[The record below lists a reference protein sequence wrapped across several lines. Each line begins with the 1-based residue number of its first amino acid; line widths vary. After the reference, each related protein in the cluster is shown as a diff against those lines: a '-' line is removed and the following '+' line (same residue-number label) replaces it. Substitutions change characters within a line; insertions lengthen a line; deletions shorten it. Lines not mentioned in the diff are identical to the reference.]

1 MKGLDFL
8 VGARGVFIVNVA
20 LLWRM
25 GVRTIEM
32 LPQMTHLQRLDSIQP
47 ILVTLRIY
55 LHPVL
60 PPYAKTF
67 QLSACLVCYKAAE
80 TGVLIRMLL
89 YRFYY

>member
-8 VGARGVFIVNVA
+8 VGARGVFIVNLA
-20 LLWRM
+20 LLWRT

-47 ILVTLRIY
+47 KLVTLRIY

-60 PPYAKTF
+60 PPYAKAF